1 MDIDHVSA
9 YALIVEDGTAFARKV
24 ARGEVV
30 MPDDDET
37 AAKYE
42 LADAIL
48 TDAGFWWYELSN
60 WATSDA
66 ARCRHNEL
74 YWTGG
79 DWLGVG
85 PGAHAHVAGRR
96 WWNVKHPAA
105 YAARLGAGESPEADG
120 EDIDEATAR
129 LEDVMLRL
137 RLREGIE
144 VDRLRNVEAMV
155 ESDLLDVANDRATLT
170 LRGRLLADH
179 VIRAVT

>member
-1 MDIDHVSA
+1 
-9 YALIVEDGTAFARKV
+9 
-24 ARGEVV
+24 

-42 LADAIL
+42 LADSMLAE
-48 TDAGFWWYELSN
+48 AGFDWYELSN
-60 WATSDA
+60 WATSAA

-74 YWTGG
+74 YWTGA
-79 DWLGVG
+79 DWLGIG

-105 YAARLGAGESPEADG
+105 YAQRIAAGESPEADG
-120 EDIDEATAR
+120 EDIDDATAA

-144 VDRLRNVEAMV
+144 IGRLKNVDQMV
-155 ESDLLDVANDRATLT
+155 ADGLLVTAADRASLT
-170 LRGRLLADH
+170 LKGRLLADH
-179 VIRAVT
+179 VIRSVT